1 MWRVFLGGV
10 FFFGKEFE
18 VVSYSF
24 YLKHS
29 AVSPVTL

>member
-1 MWRVFLGGV
+1 MEGFFGWGV
-10 FFFGKEFE
+10 FFGKEFE